1 MIVRD
6 AAGIAIDVPT
16 TRRDAILNES
26 LASHQSILRTTYCY
40 SLISHQ
46 TGAQLIALSFQ
57 TIEFTNQHSEAAAV
71 QIMNEH
77 VPTFHAWRCQGSGI
91 KTRTKEKKKK
101 IG

>member
-16 TRRDAILNES
+16 MRRDAILDGS
-26 LASHQSILRTTYCY
+26 LAPYQSILRTVRRYP
-40 SLISHQ
+40 LISHQ

-57 TIEFTNQHSEAAAV
+57 TIEFMNQLSEATAV

-77 VPTFHAWRCQGSGI
+77 VPTFHAWRCQGRGI
-91 KTRTKEKKKK
+91 KTRMKEKKKK